1 VLHTLSLDFR
11 HLPERAG
18 YAVRALLELQGTPR
32 TDATRVPLRLSL
44 VLDRSGSMAGEPLEN
59 ATRAA
64 VDVVRR
70 LAAEDVVSVVAFDDE
85 VRTIIHPHRGGEEQG
100 VSARIRA
107 IQPGGSTN
115 LSGGWLRGR
124 ELVAHDRLDGAL
136 HRVLLLT
143 DGHANAGITDV
154 GALAAM
160 AAESRAKGITTT
172 CVGFGDGYDEA
183 LLRAMADAGGGN
195 VFHIERADQAAL
207 AFGDELAG
215 LQTLAGQNLA
225 VTCALG
231 AEVVLAQVHG
241 DWPSTDGAD
250 GRTFELGD
258 LYAREPKRLLI
269 EFFCAVAPSPR
280 AMHPIA
286 TLTLRADVR
295 EADGSIV
302 HEKIEI
308 PIAATLAGAGMQEP
322 VIEREVLLS
331 QAAQA
336 RAAAAALVR
345 NGDGDAAVRTLRET
359 RGSLESSPMAD
370 ELRDEL
376 RDLEQLERKFV
387 RERLDEADARYMMQR
402 AYNVRR
408 GKRMYDASF
417 SRPSEAEPEQDAG
430 GAPPPPRRPRKPKP

>member
-1 VLHTLSLDFR
+1 MLHTLSLDFR

-44 VLDRSGSMAGEPLEN
+44 VLDRSGSMAGEPLES

-64 VDVVRR
+64 ADVVRR
-70 LAAEDVVSVVAFDDE
+70 LAADDVVSVIAFDND
-85 VRTIIHPHRGGEEQG
+85 VRTIIPPHRGGEQAD
-100 VSARIRA
+100 VTARILA
-107 IQPGGSTN
+107 LQPGGNTN

-124 ELVAHDRLDGAL
+124 ELVAHHRDDGAV

-143 DGHANAGITDV
+143 DGHANAGITDA

-160 AAESRAKGITTT
+160 AAESRSKGITTS
-172 CVGFGDGYDEA
+172 CVGFGEGYDEA

-195 VFHIERADQAAL
+195 AFHIERADQAAL

-231 AEVVLAQVHG
+231 AEVVLAQVHS
-241 DWPSTDGAD
+241 DWPSTDGPD

-269 EFFCAVAPSPR
+269 EFFCATPPSPR
-280 AMHPIA
+280 AMHAIA

-302 HEKIEI
+302 HEKIEL

-331 QAAQA
+331 KAAQA
-336 RAAAAALVR
+336 RAAAASLVR
-345 NGDGDAAVRTLRET
+345 EGQGEAAVERLRET
-359 RGSLESSPMAD
+359 REALESSPMAD

-387 RERLDEADARYMMQR
+387 RERLDERDARYMMQK
-402 AYNVRR
+402 AYNARR

-417 SRPSEAEPEQDAG
+417 TRPREGDEPDPNA
-430 GAPPPPRRPRKPKP
+430 PPPRRPRKPRPNP

>member
-1 VLHTLSLDFR
+1 MLHTLSLDFR

-44 VLDRSGSMAGEPLEN
+44 VLDRSGSMAGEPLEA

-64 VDVVRR
+64 ADVVRR
-70 LAAEDVVSVVAFDDE
+70 LAAEDVVSVIAFDDT
-85 VRTIIHPHRGGEEQG
+85 VRTIVPPHRGGEQSD
-100 VSARIRA
+100 VAARILA
-107 IQPGGSTN
+107 IHPGGSTN

-124 ELVAHDRLDGAL
+124 ELVAQHRDDGAV

-143 DGHANAGITDV
+143 DGHANAGITDA

-160 AAESRAKGITTT
+160 AAEARQRGISTS
-172 CVGFGDGYDEA
+172 CVGFGEGYDES

-195 VFHIERADQAAL
+195 AFHIERADQAAL
-207 AFGDELAG
+207 AFGDELSG

-225 VTCALG
+225 VTVALG
-231 AEVVLAQVHG
+231 PEVTLAHAHS
-241 DWPSTDGAD
+241 DWPLVDAPE
-250 GRTFELGD
+250 GRTFEMGD

-295 EADGSIV
+295 EADGSLV
-302 HEKIEI
+302 HETITL

-336 RAAAAALVR
+336 RAAAAELVR
-345 NGDGDAAVRTLRET
+345 VGEHEAATRRLRET
-359 RGSLESSPMAD
+359 RESLESSPMAD
-370 ELRDEL
+370 ELRTEL
-376 RDLEQLERKFV
+376 RDLEQLERKAM
-387 RERLDEADARYMMQR
+387 RERLDEGDARYLMQK
-402 AYNVRR
+402 AYNARR
-408 GKRMYDASF
+408 GKRSYDAAF
-417 SRPSEAEPEQDAG
+417 TRPRSEEQEP
-430 GAPPPPRRPRKPKP
+430 PPASPPRRPRRPRPNP

>member
-1 VLHTLSLDFR
+1 MLHTLSLDFR

-44 VLDRSGSMAGEPLEN
+44 VLDRSGSMAGEPLEA

-64 VDVVRR
+64 ADVVRR
-70 LAAEDVVSVVAFDDE
+70 LAADDVVSVVAFDHQ
-85 VRTIIHPHRGGEEQG
+85 VTTIIPPHRGGEEAD
-100 VSARIRA
+100 VSTRILA
-107 IQPGGSTN
+107 LQSGGNTN

-124 ELVAHDRLDGAL
+124 ELVAQHRDDGAV

-143 DGHANAGITDV
+143 DGHANAGITDAA
-154 GALAAM
+154 ALAAM
-160 AAESRAKGITTT
+160 AAESRAKGITTS
-172 CVGFGDGYDEA
+172 CVGFGEGYDEA

-241 DWPSTDGAD
+241 DWPSTDGPA
-250 GRTFELGD
+250 GRTYELGD

-302 HEKIEI
+302 HETITL
-308 PIAATLAGAGMQEP
+308 PVAATLAGAGMQEP

-336 RAAAAALVR
+336 RAAAATLVR
-345 NGDGDAAVRTLRET
+345 DGESERAVQTLRET
-359 RGSLESSPMAD
+359 REALEASPMAG
-370 ELRDEL
+370 ELREEL

-387 RERLDEADARYMMQR
+387 RERLDEGDARYLMQK
-402 AYNVRR
+402 AYNSRR
-408 GKRMYDASF
+408 GRRIYDASF
-417 SRPSEAEPEQDAG
+417 SRPSEDVDPD
-430 GAPPPPRRPRKPKP
+430 PSVPRPPRRPRGPTSGP

>member
-1 VLHTLSLDFR
+1 MLHTLSLDFR

-136 HRVLLLT
+136 HRVILLT

-215 LQTLAGQNLA
+215 LQTLAGQNLT

-231 AEVVLAQVHG
+231 AEVVLAQVYG
-241 DWPSTDGAD
+241 DWPSTDGPD
-250 GRTFELGD
+250 GRTLELGD
-258 LYAREPKRLLI
+258 LYAREPKRLLL

-280 AMHPIA
+280 ATHPIA
-286 TLTLRADVR
+286 TLMLRADVR

-302 HEKIEI
+302 HEKIEL
-308 PIAATLAGAGMQEP
+308 PVAATLAGA
-322 VIEREVLLS
+322 
-331 QAAQA
+331 
-336 RAAAAALVR
+336 VR
-345 NGDGDAAVRTLRET
+345 RLRET
-359 RGSLESSPMAD
+359 RGSLESSPRAG
-370 ELRDEL
+370 ELRDEV

-387 RERLDEADARYMMQR
+387 REHLDESDARYMMQR

-417 SRPSEAEPEQDAG
+417 SRPSETEPDQDAG
-430 GAPPPPRRPRKPKP
+430 GSPPPPRRPRKPKP

>member
-1 VLHTLSLDFR
+1 MLHTLSLDFR

-44 VLDRSGSMAGEPLEN
+44 VLDRSGSMAGEPLEA

-64 VDVVRR
+64 ADVVRR
-70 LAAEDVVSVVAFDDE
+70 LAPEDVVSVVAFNDG
-85 VRTIIHPHRGGEEQG
+85 VRTLVPPHRGGEQSD
-100 VSARIRA
+100 VSARILA
-107 IQPGGSTN
+107 IQPGGRTN

-124 ELVAHDRLDGAL
+124 ELVAPDRTDGAL

-143 DGHANAGITDV
+143 DGIANAGITDH

-160 AAESRAKGITTT
+160 AAEARQHGISTT
-172 CVGFGDGYDEA
+172 CVGFGEEYDEA

-195 VFHIERADQAAL
+195 AFHIEHADQAAL
-207 AFGDELAG
+207 AFGDELSG

-225 VTCALG
+225 VTVALG
-231 AEVVLAQVHG
+231 ADVTLAHAHS
-241 DWPSTDGAD
+241 DWPLVDAPE
-250 GRTFELGD
+250 GRTFEMGD

-295 EADGSIV
+295 EPDGSLV
-302 HEKIEI
+302 HETITL
-308 PIAATLAGAGMQEP
+308 PVAATLAGAGMQEP

-331 QAAQA
+331 EAAQA
-336 RAAAAALVR
+336 RAAAAKLVR
-345 NGDGDAAVRTLRET
+345 EGEAEAAVRRLRDVRET
-359 RGSLESSPMAD
+359 IAGSAHAAGLDAEI
-370 ELRDEL
+370 
-376 RDLEQLERKFV
+376 RDLEQLELKFV
-387 RERLDEADARYMMQR
+387 REQLDERDARYLMQR
-402 AYNVRR
+402 SYNSRR
-408 GKRMYDASF
+408 GKASF
-417 SRPSEAEPEQDAG
+417 DAAFRRSSPFEQEPPSGTPRP
-430 GAPPPPRRPRKPKP
+430 RTPRKPKP